1 MSGIHRKKAGWAGQR
16 LLAEEPIP
24 CCHKAEADKGAEGQ
38 RHGNSRG
45 EQHVRSAEAPGAARG
60 LRVTGRPCP
69 GAEGGQG
76 LLRGSVPGVKQAW
89 ATGSH

>member
-1 MSGIHRKKAGWAGQR
+1 MPFVGSERTPLVLFI
-16 LLAEEPIP
+16 
-24 CCHKAEADKGAEGQ
+24 CTEAAKLTCKLVCDQ

-60 LRVTGRPCP
+60 LRVTGGPCP
-69 GAEGGQG
+69 GVEGGQG